1 MWQSLPTANDTRTI
15 KHKMSRMEHGIF
27 GVEMLTINYTAGTSV
42 INCDQDAASMSTRI
56 TAHRGPHP
64 IYHPYT
70 PHDPPSTRLYYS
82 NQSRSRS
89 LWRWNGSDNH
99 GKYLLA
105 HRLVYAFCNYFSRF
119 ALTPSNLAEME
130 HILIKIW
137 RACAFFFFTSII
149 NSFSA
154 TTKCAHFLA
163 TNWIEIC
170 YIFWKDFLYLGPPC

>member
-1 MWQSLPTANDTRTI
+1 MCPFGIVLSSIWRNSFPIFVFTLLSNGGTRMQHPCRRGSPRT
-15 KHKMSRMEHGIF
+15 
-27 GVEMLTINYTAGTSV
+27 GVRTR
-42 INCDQDAASMSTRI
+42 ST
-56 TAHRGPHP
+56 THTPPHN
-64 IYHPYT
+64 
-70 PHDPPSTRLYYS
+70 PPSTWLYYS
-82 NQSRSRS
+82 NISRSRS

-130 HILIKIW
+130 YILIKIW